1 MLHKNV
7 AENVCVIQ
15 EKGSLSVGSLLQ
27 FQTGKLHKA
36 GMSTIGHC
44 GGFKSFDVCI
54 HMPIHIYNIHIHIH
68 TYIHYTLYIPLAVAP
83 VRL

>member
-1 MLHKNV
+1 MCALYKKR
-7 AENVCVIQ
+7 EVCPLDHC
-15 EKGSLSVGSLLQ
+15 SSS
-27 FQTGKLHKA
+27 KLASSTYKA

-54 HMPIHIYNIHIHIH
+54 HMPIHIYNIHIH